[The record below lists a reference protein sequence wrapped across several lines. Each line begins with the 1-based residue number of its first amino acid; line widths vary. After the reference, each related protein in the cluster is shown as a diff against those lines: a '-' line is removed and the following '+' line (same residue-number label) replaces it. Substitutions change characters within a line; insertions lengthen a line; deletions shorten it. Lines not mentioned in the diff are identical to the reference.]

1 VRTWV
6 ARRFNCVSNVGSCG
20 LTRSTGSRLGALSV
34 PGFIKIATACAAFF
48 GVWRELPLF
57 HPSIE
62 SMSTT
67 HFGFQSVDEREKAQ
81 RVRGVFDSVASKYD
95 LMNDLMSMGL
105 HRAWKA
111 YTVMVADVREGHQVL
126 DIAGGTGD
134 LALAFSKKVGSS
146 GQVVHTDINEAMLRT
161 GRDRLLDAGVALP
174 TLVCDAEKL
183 PFPDDHFDRV
193 SVAFGLR
200 NMTHKD
206 VALTEMN
213 RVLKPGGKLLVLE
226 FSKVA
231 KPLEKI
237 YDWYSFKV
245 LPTMGKLVAGD
256 DASYRYLAESIRMH
270 PGQQEL
276 KDMMQKSGF
285 GHVDYH
291 NLSGGLVA
299 LHVGIKC

>member
-1 VRTWV
+1 
-6 ARRFNCVSNVGSCG
+6 
-20 LTRSTGSRLGALSV
+20 
-34 PGFIKIATACAAFF
+34 
-48 GVWRELPLF
+48 
-57 HPSIE
+57 
-62 SMSTT
+62 MSTT
-67 HFGFQSVDEREKAQ
+67 HFGYRTVEEAEKAKH
-81 RVRGVFDSVASKYD
+81 VRGVFDSVAPKYD

-111 YTVMVADVREGHQVL
+111 FTVLVANLREGDQVL

-134 LALAFSKKVGSS
+134 LALAFSKKVGKS
-146 GQVVHTDINEAMLRT
+146 GCVVHTDINEAMLRT
-161 GRDRLLDAGVALP
+161 GRDRLLDAGVVLP

-183 PFPDDHFDRV
+183 PFPDNHFDLV

-206 VALTEMN
+206 LALTEMN

-231 KPLEKI
+231 PPLEKA
-237 YDWYSFKV
+237 YDWYSFNI
-245 LPTMGKLVAGD
+245 LPKLGKLVAGD

-270 PGQQEL
+270 PGQQALKEL
-276 KDMMQKSGF
+276 MKTCGF

-291 NLSGGLVA
+291 NLTAGLVA

>member
-1 VRTWV
+1 
-6 ARRFNCVSNVGSCG
+6 
-20 LTRSTGSRLGALSV
+20 
-34 PGFIKIATACAAFF
+34 
-48 GVWRELPLF
+48 
-57 HPSIE
+57 
-62 SMSTT
+62 MSTT
-67 HFGFQSVDEREKAQ
+67 HFGFSSVDEAEKAG
-81 RVRGVFDSVASKYD
+81 RVRGVFDSVAPKYD
-95 LMNDLMSMGL
+95 LMNDLMSLGL

-111 YTVMVADVREGHQVL
+111 YAVTVAGLKEGDRAL

-134 LALAFSKKVGSS
+134 LAMAFSKKVGKS
-146 GQVVHTDINEAMLRT
+146 GLVVHTDINEAMLST
-161 GRDRLLDAGVALP
+161 GRNRLLDAGVVLP

-183 PFPDDHFDRV
+183 PFADNYFDLV

-206 VALTEMN
+206 IALAEMN

-231 KPLEKI
+231 PPLTKL

-245 LPTMGKLVAGD
+245 LPKLGQVVAGD

-276 KDMMQKSGF
+276 KALMHKGGF
-285 GHVDYH
+285 WHVDYH
-291 NLSGGLVA
+291 NLSGGIVA
-299 LHVGIKC
+299 LHVGIKV